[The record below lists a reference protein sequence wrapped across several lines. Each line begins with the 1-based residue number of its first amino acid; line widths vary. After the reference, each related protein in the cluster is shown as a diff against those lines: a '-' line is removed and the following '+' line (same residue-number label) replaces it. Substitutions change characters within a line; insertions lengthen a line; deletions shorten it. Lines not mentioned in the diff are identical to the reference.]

1 MRLFALLAFMAGLGV
16 VTLMVAHYGFAD
28 VGAALSD
35 VGWLGFLT
43 IVMVHLGV
51 GALCGIA
58 WWVLLPGAERVP
70 PWMLIWARLVRDGGS
85 EVLPLS
91 QVGGYFLGA
100 RSATVAGLAG
110 VMAAASSIVDA
121 TMELLGQIT
130 YTAVGLGILLALHPE
145 ASVGVLVAACLAGA
159 TGITIAVI
167 LMQRWG
173 FSIIERFA
181 RRILRQ
187 WAVSAAVGAATIQAA
202 IRAVYHRRRGLV
214 VSFLLH
220 LAAWVAAAVEAWLAL
235 RFMGAPLGFGAVLVV
250 ESLLYAIRSVAF
262 AVPNALGVQEGAY
275 ILLGGMFGI
284 GPEMALA
291 LSILKRARD
300 LALGMPAL
308 LSWQAAE
315 SGRAWRGS
323 GIRPRRYC
331 RLRGSA
337 HPPSP

>member
-1 MRLFALLAFMAGLGV
+1 MRLFALLAFMAGLGI
-16 VTLMVAHYGFAD
+16 VTLMVGHYGFAD
-28 VGAALSD
+28 VGDALRE
-35 VGWLGFLT
+35 VGWPGFLT
-43 IVMVHLGV
+43 IVLVHLGV
-51 GALCGIA
+51 SALCGIA
-58 WWVLLPGAERVP
+58 WWVLLARVDQAS

-91 QVGGYFLGA
+91 QAGGYILGA
-100 RSATVAGLAG
+100 RAAMVAGLAG
-110 VMAAASSIVDA
+110 LMAAASSLVDV
-121 TMELLGQIT
+121 TIELLGQIT
-130 YTAVGLGILLALHPE
+130 YTAVGLGILLALHPK
-145 ASVGVLVAACLAGA
+145 ASVGMLVAACLAGA
-159 TGITIAVI
+159 TGIMIVFI
-167 LMQRWG
+167 LAQQSG
-173 FSIIERFA
+173 FSMVERFA

-187 WAVSAAVGAATIQAA
+187 WAVTAATGAATVQAA

-214 VSFLLH
+214 ASFLLH
-220 LAAWVAAAVEAWLAL
+220 LAAWVAAAIEPWLAL

-323 GIRPRRYC
+323 GIRSKR
-331 RLRGSA
+331 S
-337 HPPSP
+337 

>member
-1 MRLFALLAFMAGLGV
+1 MKLFALLAFMAGLGI
-16 VTLMVAHYGFAD
+16 VTLMVGHYGFAD
-28 VGAALSD
+28 VGDALRE
-35 VGWLGFLT
+35 VGWPGFLT
-43 IVMVHLGV
+43 IVLVHLGV

-58 WWVLLPGAERVP
+58 WWVLLARVDQAS

-91 QVGGYFLGA
+91 QAGGYILGA
-100 RSATVAGLAG
+100 RAATVAGLAG
-110 VMAAASSIVDA
+110 LMAAASSLVDV
-121 TMELLGQIT
+121 TIELLGQIT
-130 YTAVGLGILLALHPE
+130 YTAVGLGILLALHPN
-145 ASVGVLVAACLAGA
+145 ASVGMLVAACLAGA
-159 TGITIAVI
+159 TGIMIVFI
-167 LMQRWG
+167 LAQQSG
-173 FSIIERFA
+173 FSMVERFA

-187 WAVSAAVGAATIQAA
+187 WAVSAATGAATVQAA
-202 IRAVYHRRRGLV
+202 IRAVYHRRRRLV
-214 VSFLLH
+214 ASFLLH
-220 LAAWVAAAVEAWLAL
+220 LAAWVAAAVEPWLAL

-300 LALGMPAL
+300 LALGLPAR

-315 SGRAWRGS
+315 GGRAWRGS
-323 GIRPRRYC
+323 GIRSKRF
-331 RLRGSA
+331 
-337 HPPSP
+337 